1 MRPEGIPYAMPAAR
15 QPARLSQ
22 ETRGHDPERR
32 GVYNSAFVGAIADA
46 WLLSESREK
55 EIAVSETAN
64 NDAGKA
70 ADGVEGLSLG
80 SMWGADRQSV
90 TEAWEQ
96 FSRDMGAHP
105 ALALETQMRYQ
116 AELANIWFGNAPD
129 NLPADSRFE
138 DPAWNENPI
147 FRRVRQSYVAWART
161 LDEWVEKSGLEGI
174 DRQRAQFLMDAA
186 KDIYAPVNSPF
197 TPEAIK
203 KAIETNGA
211 SVVKGIQHFFDD
223 LQNNHGYPAVADRN
237 AFELGREVAATR
249 GKVVFRNELF
259 ELIQYGPTTPKVH
272 KKPLLYVFSQVN
284 RYYLGDLTPDRSL
297 FGQLVDNG
305 IQVFAMSW
313 KNPSRDDAHWSLAT
327 YTEGVIE
334 AVRITR
340 SITRQ
345 RKIDMIGLCAGGIV
359 AATAAGVLEA
369 RGDAWLNSLSLFVS
383 ILDNE
388 PGDSGFTLFVTDESV
403 AAQKQRV
410 RAQGGLTE
418 RDILEMFAMLR
429 LDQSVFSFM
438 RSNYFRGED
447 PLAHPLL
454 FWSMDY
460 TRVPAE
466 FQCDLI
472 DLGHTNRLANGNLE
486 LLGHRLD
493 LTRTGYPV
501 YIMAGSTDHI
511 TPWQACYRSAQ
522 LFGGE
527 IEFVLTSQN
536 HTQTISARPDNRHLR
551 YWRNEALPRDANAW
565 WQDSEQTVGNWRDHW
580 VAWLKS
586 HSEEKDAP
594 AALGSRGYPALDDA
608 PGLYVREK

>member
-1 MRPEGIPYAMPAAR
+1 M
-15 QPARLSQ
+15 
-22 ETRGHDPERR
+22 
-32 GVYNSAFVGAIADA
+32 ADT
-46 WLLSESREK
+46 
-55 EIAVSETAN
+55 VS
-64 NDAGKA
+64 NDAEKG
-70 ADGVEGLSLG
+70 GGGMEGLSLG
-80 SMWGADRQSV
+80 SMWGADRQSIA
-90 TEAWEQ
+90 EAWQ
-96 FSRDMGAHP
+96 RFSRDLGAHP

-116 AELANIWFGNAPD
+116 AELANIWFGNQTME
-129 NLPADSRFE
+129 LPADSRFA
-138 DPAWNENPI
+138 DPAWEENPV
-147 FRRVRQSYVAWART
+147 FKRVRQSYVAWTRT
-161 LDEWVEKSGLEGI
+161 LDEWLEKSGLQGI
-174 DRQRAQFLMDAA
+174 DRQRAEFLMDAA
-186 KDIYAPVNSPF
+186 KDIYAPVNNPF

-203 KAIETNGA
+203 KAVETNGA
-211 SVVKGIQHFFDD
+211 SVVKGIRQFFDD
-223 LQNNHGYPAVADRN
+223 LQHNHGYPAVADRK
-237 AFELGREVAATR
+237 AFELGKDVAATP

-284 RYYLGDLTPDRSL
+284 RFYLGDLTPGRSL
-297 FGQLVDNG
+297 FRQLVDSG

-313 KNPSRDDAHWSLAT
+313 KNPSREDAHWSLAT

-345 RKIDMIGLCAGGIV
+345 RKLDLIGLCAGGIV
-359 AATAAGVLEA
+359 AATAAGVLRA
-369 RGDAWLNSLSLFVS
+369 RGDDWVSSLSLFVS

-403 AAQKQRV
+403 IAQKQRV
-410 RAQGGLTE
+410 RAQGGMTE

-429 LDQSVFSFM
+429 LDESVFSFM

-466 FQCDLI
+466 LQCDLI
-472 DLGHTNRLANGNLE
+472 DLGHANFLAAGTLE
-486 LLGHRLD
+486 LLGHRVD
-493 LTRTGYPV
+493 LSSIGYPV

-511 TPWQACYRSAQ
+511 TPWQACYRSAH
-522 LFGGE
+522 LFGEGV
-527 IEFVLTSQN
+527 EFVLTSQN

-551 YWRNEALPRDANAW
+551 YWQGETLPADPDQWWEA
-565 WQDSEQTVGNWRDHW
+565 SEETIGNWREHW
-580 VAWLKS
+580 VSWLKG
-586 HSEEKDAP
+586 HSEQKDAP
-594 AALGSRGYPALDDA
+594 DTLGNRTYPPLEDA

>member
-1 MRPEGIPYAMPAAR
+1 MADTVRKDAEKGGEGM
-15 QPARLSQ
+15 
-22 ETRGHDPERR
+22 
-32 GVYNSAFVGAIADA
+32 
-46 WLLSESREK
+46 
-55 EIAVSETAN
+55 
-64 NDAGKA
+64 
-70 ADGVEGLSLG
+70 EGLSLG
-80 SMWGADRQSV
+80 SMWGADRQSIA
-90 TEAWEQ
+90 EAWQ
-96 FSRDMGAHP
+96 RFSRDLGAHP
-105 ALALETQMRYQ
+105 ALAFETQMRYQ
-116 AELANIWFGNAPD
+116 AELANIWFGNQAME
-129 NLPADSRFE
+129 LPADSRFA
-138 DPAWNENPI
+138 DPAWEDNPV
-147 FRRVRQSYVAWART
+147 FKRVRQSYVAWTRT
-161 LDEWVEKSGLEGI
+161 LDEWLQKSGLEGI
-174 DRQRAQFLMDAA
+174 DRQRAEFLMDAA
-186 KDIYAPVNSPF
+186 KDIYAPVNNPF

-203 KAIETNGA
+203 KAVETNGA
-211 SVVKGIQHFFDD
+211 SVVKGIQQFFDD
-223 LQNNHGYPAVADRN
+223 LQHNHGYPAVADRR
-237 AFELGREVAATR
+237 AFELGKDVAATP

-284 RYYLGDLTPDRSL
+284 RFYLGDLTPDRSL
-297 FGQLVDNG
+297 FRQLVGSG

-313 KNPSRDDAHWSLAT
+313 KNPSREDAHWSLAT

-345 RKIDMIGLCAGGIV
+345 RKLDLIGLCAGGIV
-359 AATAAGVLEA
+359 AAAAAGVLRA
-369 RGDAWLNSLSLFVS
+369 RGDDWVNSLSLFVS

-403 AAQKQRV
+403 IAQKQRV
-410 RAQGGLTE
+410 RAQGGMTE

-429 LDQSVFSFM
+429 LDESVFSFM

-466 FQCDLI
+466 LQCDLI
-472 DLGHTNRLANGNLE
+472 DLGHKNSLAAGTLE
-486 LLGHRLD
+486 LLGHRVD
-493 LTRTGYPV
+493 LSSIEYPV

-511 TPWQACYRSAQ
+511 TPWKACYRSAH
-522 LFGGE
+522 LFGE
-527 IEFVLTSQN
+527 AVEFILTSQN

-551 YWRNEALPRDANAW
+551 YWQGETLPADPDEW
-565 WQDSEQTVGNWRDHW
+565 WQASGETAGNWREHW
-580 VAWLKS
+580 VSWLKG

-594 AALGSRGYPALDDA
+594 ATLGSRTYPPLEDA